1 MKEVKVMGEM
11 QRRNKTA
18 LTCYTVLNIIL
29 ILCYLLEV
37 VKKSRTVGYFAIFTV
52 LAVLPLAIC
61 HIMYRKNANTAIIKK
76 FMPIGFAI
84 FYAFVVITTVS
95 PVAYV
100 YAFMLGVALVVY
112 SDEKLTIL
120 YSAMIL
126 VVNIAEVAYRFSV
139 GTLTSVDMP
148 NIEIQLASIVVF
160 ALFIYM
166 STKTIESLNQVKV
179 KEVEVEKE
187 NAANMAQKV
196 VDSAEQMLEC
206 INQMNEKMASLTDIS
221 NQNLSAMEEVT
232 NGNNETVNSIQMQ
245 LVKTA
250 EISENIAAVT
260 DGTTRIKDEIE
271 DTRNELKKGRENMDS
286 LVEQVEQSTRENA
299 KVSSELAEL
308 SSYANEMQSIIEM
321 IDNITS
327 QTSLLSL
334 NASIEAAR
342 AGEAGRGFA
351 VVASEISTLA
361 NQTQQATENI
371 TALIDNIT
379 NKLQQVVDVIQNM
392 IENANEQN
400 AATDRTAKNFV
411 IIAEKTDEIYAAT
424 GDMVTLVNNLSLAN
438 DEIGRGIETISA
450 VSEEVAANCSVT
462 YDSSNENKVIA
473 GELAELVDTL
483 NQAAQALKA

>member
-1 MKEVKVMGEM
+1 MKEVKALGEM

-29 ILCYLLEV
+29 ILCYLIEV
-37 VKKSRTVGYFAIFTV
+37 AKKSRTLGYFAVFTL
-52 LAVLPLAIC
+52 LAVIPLVIC
-61 HIMYRKNANTAIIKK
+61 HIMYRKNPNTLSVKK

-84 FYAFVVITTVS
+84 FYAFVVVTTIS

-120 YSAMIL
+120 YSALIL
-126 VVNIAEVAYRFSV
+126 LVNVVEVVYRFSV
-139 GTLTSVDMP
+139 GTLTTADMP

-160 ALFIYM
+160 AVFIYM
-166 STKTIESLNQVKV
+166 STKTIEILNQSKV
-179 KEVEVEKE
+179 TEVEAEKE
-187 NAANMAQKV
+187 NAASMATRV
-196 VDSAEQMLEC
+196 VDAAEEMLNC
-206 INQMNEKMASLTDIS
+206 INIMNEKMQSLTEIS
-221 NQNLSAMEEVT
+221 DQNLSAMEEVT

-250 EISENIAAVT
+250 EINENITSVT
-260 DGTTRIKDEIE
+260 NGTNRIKEEIE
-271 DTRNELKKGRENMDS
+271 DTRDELKKGRENMDK
-286 LVEQVEQSTRENA
+286 LVEKVEQSTRENA
-299 KVSSELAEL
+299 RVSKELAEL

-379 NKLQQVVDVIQNM
+379 GKLQQVVDVIQTM
-392 IENANEQN
+392 IEDANEQN

-411 IIAEKTDEIYAAT
+411 TIAEKTDEIYAAT
-424 GDMVTLVNNLSLAN
+424 GNMVSMVNNLSLAN
-438 DEIGRGIETISA
+438 EEIGRGIETISA

-462 YDSSNENKVIA
+462 YDSSNENKLIA
-473 GELAELVDTL
+473 GELAELVEQL
-483 NQAAQALKA
+483 NQATQSLKA